1 MFTEPI
7 ALRKVMRKNQHD
19 HVSGAIAVF
28 SRTLRERDKL
38 KQKWA
43 GLLAEVIFKRKP
55 SNLRP

>member
-19 HVSGAIAVF
+19 HVSDAIAVF
-28 SRTLRERDKL
+28 SRILRERDKL

-43 GLLAEVIFKRKP
+43 GLLAEVMFKRKP
-55 SNLRP
+55 